1 MLGGLPFFDDPSY
14 KRKVRAASRL
24 SGPRRYR
31 AYGALDVDTARNA
44 APVVALGNRLSRDFF
59 SARMGC
65 QVYSPVFGI
74 DLAALCIR
82 P

>member
-1 MLGGLPFFDDPSY
+1 MPFFDDPSY
-14 KRKVRAASRL
+14 KRKVTAASRL

-31 AYGALDVDTARNA
+31 AYGALDVDTARNR
-44 APVVALGNRLSRDFF
+44 APVVSFGNRLSRDFF

-65 QVYSPVFGI
+65 QVYSPAFGI

>member
-1 MLGGLPFFDDPSY
+1 MLSH
-14 KRKVRAASRL
+14 
-24 SGPRRYR
+24 
-31 AYGALDVDTARNA
+31 
-44 APVVALGNRLSRDFF
+44 DFF

-65 QVYSPVFGI
+65 QVYQPVYGI